1 MRGGCLR
8 AGRACGLRCCVHGLL
23 GREQGRGAAEWSG
36 GDMCEGRVCVREEG
50 MCVRGGYVC

>member
-36 GDMCEGRVCVREEG
+36 GDMCEGRVCVRGEG
-50 MCVRGGYVC
+50 IRV